1 MHAEP
6 AQEQRQQTCRH
17 MILFADR
24 GGGVGLLIPVLRL
37 LAVRVLRRHGPVARL
52 RAIRLL
58 GRLRLRLRLRVR
70 RPLLGRGVRLGRLL
84 GAGLRYIG
92 LTLHLLR
99 IRLPSGSRL
108 SRLLGLRLRAKR
120 RRLSRLSGIRH
131 LLRLR
136 VRLRLRLGHLRG
148 SRRLRGLRVRLRLLG
163 RRAQTRRVKAF
174 LRGLQLRL
182 GGGQLVGCAAFVH
195 RIHGVSLTFSYPTSR
210 PRPLAARG
218 RSRIPPRPR
227 PAPRV

>member
-24 GGGVGLLIPVLRL
+24 GGGVGLLISVLRL

-99 IRLPSGSRL
+99 IRLPSSGWL
-108 SRLLGLRLRAKR
+108 SRLLGLGLGLGLRTIRCRLHRLLRLR
-120 RRLSRLSGIRH
+120 GIRH
-131 LLRLR
+131 LLRMR
-136 VRLRLRLGHLRG
+136 VRLLVGLPCDSRLRLGLGPLRS
-148 SRRLRGLRVRLRLLG
+148 SRRLRDRLGLRLLRGNG
-163 RRAQTRRVKAF
+163 RVRR
-174 LRGLQLRL
+174 LLDLL
-182 GGGQLVGCAAFVH
+182 
-195 RIHGVSLTFSYPTSR
+195 
-210 PRPLAARG
+210 
-218 RSRIPPRPR
+218 
-227 PAPRV
+227 